1 MEENRLDILIPSA
14 EHIAELKERGID
26 IELELARVVCDN
38 LMRENFWNFLR
49 FVHICGSAWQIGT
62 VSLPTP
68 FALCPLKPHQPTS
81 LAAVIFTRL
90 PTILDSLAIF

>member
-38 LMRENFWNFLR
+38 LRLIKADKSPR
-49 FVHICGSAWQIGT
+49 RLGIA
-62 VSLPTP
+62 VSKNQLDELQKYGINGPEM
-68 FALCPLKPHQPTS
+68 C
-81 LAAVIFTRL
+81 AAKFKEKLHR
-90 PTILDSLAIF
+90 ILTDKKSDNK